1 MSGMVARL
9 SESAGPPSKAL
20 LCSSCRPKP
29 PSCLEIT
36 QDMHHF
42 RSVSMYLSAFVHL
55 TSCIQQLLRS
65 GPGSQMP
72 DTCHL
77 LCLNSVRPVLRRLNF
92 AAGDSRIETSNMMP
106 KARCI
111 HPSCSHPS
119 CSVPSTDLHHGRRL
133 QSKARQACWQHQE
146 AFCAGTQC
154 LATVAWQGRAHT
166 LVNMYLMD
174 RPPTL
179 SASIA

>member
-1 MSGMVARL
+1 MVARL
-9 SESAGPPSKAL
+9 SDSAGPPSRAL

-55 TSCIQQLLRS
+55 TSCTQQLLRS

-72 DTCHL
+72 DPCHL
-77 LCLNSVRPVLRRLNF
+77 LCLNSVRPILRRLKF
-92 AAGDSRIETSNMMP
+92 AAGDSRTETSNMMP
-106 KARCI
+106 EARRT
-111 HPSCSHPS
+111 HPS
-119 CSVPSTDLHHGRRL
+119 CSVPSPDLHHGRRL
-133 QSKARQACWQHQE
+133 QSKARQAWWQHQE

-174 RPPTL
+174 WPPTL